1 MRVFGA
7 SALPRHR
14 RAVEYTTACARRAR
28 LSSGLEDS
36 SPDCVKI
43 VTRYILREHL
53 GPLVFALSA
62 LTSLLLLNFVAKR
75 FGELVGKGLEW
86 TVIAEF
92 LLLSVPFT
100 LAMTLPM
107 AVLVATLHA
116 FSRFAAEN
124 EITAFKAS
132 GVSMHVLV
140 RPVILASVVLTIFM
154 VWFND
159 QVLPRANH
167 RLASLQSDIAR
178 VKPTLALNE
187 QVINEV
193 VPGKLYLRAAR
204 IDGGT
209 QKMRDVVIYDLADP
223 RQRRTI
229 IADSGQLAFTRNGQ
243 DLVLTLHSGS
253 MIELNPQEPERLQ
266 RNFFMRDLLK
276 VRGVAAGLDRDQGQ
290 SAYRSDRELGV
301 CELRDRVRTASRD
314 RAGVWDR
321 LRRAEAD
328 GERPAEPPAV
338 PGGLGAAYCGA
349 IAAVQRWLA
358 PDDADGP
365 AVGMGGSP
373 DGNTTAVASVAGD
386 SAARVSVGRPAGRT
400 LPDAR
405 RQRRGAANDRRGDTA
420 AADGPIGTV
429 APDSEIVRPT
439 RAAPLV
445 IQGLEVELEGT
456 QESIDRYRVEI
467 EKKFAIAA
475 ACIVFVLL
483 GAPIALR
490 VPGGGVGLTI
500 GVSLAVFGIYYIGLL
515 GGEAL
520 ADRNLVGPAVAMWTT
535 NILLGAVGLVLTW
548 RLGSE
553 GSTSRGSETGEWWSR
568 LRDRILRRDAA

>member
-1 MRVFGA
+1 M
-7 SALPRHR
+7 
-14 RAVEYTTACARRAR
+14 
-28 LSSGLEDS
+28 
-36 SPDCVKI
+36 KI
-43 VTRYILREHL
+43 VTRYILREHF

-75 FGELVGKGLEW
+75 FGDLVGKGLEW

-132 GVSMHVLV
+132 GVSIRVLV

-204 IDGGT
+204 IDGAT

-229 IADSGQLAFTRNGQ
+229 IADSGQLAFTRSGQ

-253 MIELNPQEPERLQ
+253 MIELNPQDPERLQ
-266 RNFFMRDLLK
+266 RNFFTRDLLK

-301 CELRDRVRTASRD
+301 CELRDRVRTASHD
-314 RAGVWDR
+314 REGVWNR
-321 LRRAEAD
+321 LRRA
-328 GERPAEPPAV
+328 
-338 PGGLGAAYCGA
+338 
-349 IAAVQRWLA
+349 
-358 PDDADGP
+358 
-365 AVGMGGSP
+365 
-373 DGNTTAVASVAGD
+373 
-386 SAARVSVGRPAGRT
+386 
-400 LPDAR
+400 
-405 RQRRGAANDRRGDTA
+405 
-420 AADGPIGTV
+420 
-429 APDSEIVRPT
+429 
-439 RAAPLV
+439 
-445 IQGLEVELEGT
+445 
-456 QESIDRYRVEI
+456 
-467 EKKFAIAA
+467 
-475 ACIVFVLL
+475 
-483 GAPIALR
+483 
-490 VPGGGVGLTI
+490 
-500 GVSLAVFGIYYIGLL
+500 
-515 GGEAL
+515 
-520 ADRNLVGPAVAMWTT
+520 
-535 NILLGAVGLVLTW
+535 
-548 RLGSE
+548 
-553 GSTSRGSETGEWWSR
+553 
-568 LRDRILRRDAA
+568 

>member
-1 MRVFGA
+1 M
-7 SALPRHR
+7 
-14 RAVEYTTACARRAR
+14 
-28 LSSGLEDS
+28 
-36 SPDCVKI
+36 KI
-43 VTRYILREHL
+43 VTRYILREHF

-75 FGELVGKGLEW
+75 FGDLVGKGLEW

-132 GVSMHVLV
+132 GVSMHMLV
-140 RPVILASVVLTIFM
+140 RPVILASVVLTVFM

-204 IDGGT
+204 IDGAT

-266 RNFFMRDLLK
+266 RNFFTRDLLK
-276 VRGVAAGLDRDQGQ
+276 VRGVAAGLNRDQGQ

-314 RAGVWDR
+314 RDQVWNR

-328 GERPAEPPAV
+328 GVRPEEPPAV
-338 PGGLGAAYCGA
+338 PGGLGALYCTA
-349 IAAVQRWLA
+349 LAAVAEWVA
-358 PDDADGP
+358 PDDGNPDVDSSEGELGDRELP
-365 AVGMGGSP
+365 APARRPSSSSP
-373 DGNTTAVASVAGD
+373 STAT
-386 SAARVSVGRPAGRT
+386 GRPGSLEP
-400 LPDAR
+400 LPEVL
-405 RQRRGAANDRRGDTA
+405 Q
-420 AADGPIGTV
+420 P
-429 APDSEIVRPT
+429 S

-445 IQGLEVELEGT
+445 IDGLKVELNGM

-467 EKKFAIAA
+467 EKKFSIAA

-490 VPGGGVGLTI
+490 FPGGGVGLTI

-535 NILLGAVGLVLTW
+535 NFLLGAVGLWLTL

-553 GSTSRGSETGEWWSR
+553 GSTSRGSETREWWSR
-568 LRDRILRRDAA
+568 LRDRVLRRDAA